1 MFNDANLPTLSKK
14 KISMIDF
21 MKMNSILFQ
30 RLFFS
35 SLFFIIPF
43 LLFFWMVPYISDKTM
58 GRDYVLFPIFQ
69 QYELLFSL
77 KTGSFPLYAPGFA
90 GGQTAAA
97 LTLAQIYHPISH
109 IAQFLPNYW
118 NGQVEDCN
126 TLIRLLTLGCAHL
139 LLYLYLCKL
148 RVGKT
153 IAFVLS
159 LITVYNLRMLDLF
172 RYGASLESWTG
183 QLFLCSVIG
192 LYNLHPTKYVGPLSI
207 IGAVYW
213 LICSGHPQMMYYGLL
228 CAGLFTLVVPY
239 FNAVMLSK
247 DLNHSEVN
255 RFWIRVG
262 LYSCLG
268 IGLSSLYIVPFY
280 FDFMLSN
287 TERVGQNYLWADNFR
302 DTLVGTV
309 NNFVFPLRSDVHG
322 AFGGSALLSCVIFLP
337 ILRCFGVKIKPVIW
351 FIWGIIIICF
361 LHMQGGRTLV
371 HFLTWKYLP
380 FASSFRIAGRI
391 SMIMPVFFLLMLTWM
406 VSAEKSSF
414 TFYHRKFFMK
424 PQMPVSIISLLV
436 FGVYAC
442 LPTSITGQ
450 MTQYSALNI
459 REIPQ
464 TVEILI
470 LLYGMLSLLIFS
482 IYGQFWNK
490 TGIRIVFVCLVG
502 IQIIFTMQYGNWTSP
517 KIKLL
522 SLNQMNDSKKKSLDY
537 LWQSGAGLSNAS
549 VVKQSERS
557 YLEPFLGKIY
567 RKHISAKDNEQ
578 AFSLMVKGRTSNQVV
593 IEGFSPD
600 MKILKECESDKESL
614 FDIVKLK
621 YSSYNKLIFE
631 VDSACPGFFGFAYPY
646 SSNWRA
652 KVNNHSVK
660 IYRAN
665 GGSHAVQIEAG
676 NNQIEFYYWSN
687 AEFWGKLLSCF
698 FFVLT
703 GFIIFRYPNKLFFRL
718 FISGLFVVTAGS
730 VFFLWYNSLYS
741 GKNLK
746 TKYTF
751 MSRPPSPPLNIAYSK
766 KTNMTP
772 IRSDKSKML
781 QTYPYLFNSGRGIDG
796 NVQPG
801 HGFATDLQP
810 NPYWQVDLYETQ
822 LIQKIILYGGHQYES
837 YNEKYNRRPLI
848 VYVSN
853 DSIKWQKVFSIQ
865 NQKQR
870 IQIEFKN
877 PISACYIK
885 VGASGYSRLSFDE
898 IEVYPPVNP

>member
-1 MFNDANLPTLSKK
+1 
-14 KISMIDF
+14 MIDF
-21 MKMNSILFQ
+21 IIINSIFIR

-35 SLFFIIPF
+35 SLFFFIPF

-58 GRDYVLFPIFQ
+58 GMDYVLFPIFQ

-97 LTLAQIYHPISH
+97 LTLAQIYHPISP

-118 NGQVEDCN
+118 NGQAEDCN

-148 RVGKT
+148 RVEKT

-172 RYGASLESWTG
+172 RYGPSLESWTG
-183 QLFLCSVIG
+183 QLFLCAVIG
-192 LYNLHPTKYVGPLSI
+192 LYNLNPTKYVGPLSI
-207 IGAVYW
+207 IGAMYW

-228 CAGLFTLVVPY
+228 CIGLFTLVVPY

-247 DLNHSEVN
+247 DLNYSEVN

-262 LYSCLG
+262 LYSFLG

-287 TERVGQNYLWADNFR
+287 TGRVGQIYLWADGLR

-322 AFGGSALLSCVIFLP
+322 AFGGSTLISCVIFLP

-351 FIWGIIIICF
+351 FIWGIILFCF
-361 LHMQGGRTLV
+361 LHIQGGRTLV

-391 SMIMPVFFLLMLTWM
+391 SMIMPIFFLLMLTWM
-406 VSAEKSSF
+406 VSAEKSSLN
-414 TFYHRKFFMK
+414 FYHRKFFIK

-450 MTQYSALNI
+450 MAQYSAIII
-459 REIPQ
+459 RKIPQ
-464 TVEILI
+464 SVELLI
-470 LLYGMLSLLIFS
+470 LLYGMLSLLVFS
-482 IYGQFWNK
+482 IYDQFWNK
-490 TGIRIVFVCLVG
+490 TAIGIVLACLVG
-502 IQIIFTMQYGNWTSP
+502 IQVMFTIQYGNWMSP
-517 KIKLL
+517 KIKLY
-522 SLNQMNDSKKKSLDY
+522 SLDQMYESKKKSLEY
-537 LWQSGAGLSNAS
+537 LWLPGAGLSNAS

-557 YLEPFLGKIY
+557 YSEPFLGKVY
-567 RKHISAKDNEQ
+567 HKYISAKDNEQ
-578 AFSLMVKGRTSNQVV
+578 SFSLMVKGRTSDQVV

-600 MKILKECESDKESL
+600 MKILKECESDKKSL

-631 VDSACPGFFGFAYPY
+631 VDSACPGFFGFSYPY
-646 SSNWRA
+646 SKNWRA
-652 KVNNHSVK
+652 KVNGHFVK
-660 IYRAN
+660 VYRAN

-676 NNQIEFYYWSN
+676 NNQIEFYYWST

-698 FFVLT
+698 FFVLI
-703 GFIIFRYPNKLFFRL
+703 GFIIFSYPNKLIFRF
-718 FISGLFVVTAGS
+718 FISGLFVVVAGI
-730 VFFLWYNSLYS
+730 VFILWYNSLYS
-741 GKNLK
+741 GENLQ
-746 TKYTF
+746 TKYTRV
-751 MSRPPSPPLNIAYSK
+751 SRPPSPPLNIAYSK
-766 KTNMTP
+766 KTNMMP
-772 IRSDKSKML
+772 IRSNKSVML
-781 QTYPYLFNSGRGIDG
+781 QTYPYSFNSGRGVDG

-801 HGFATDLQP
+801 HGFKTDLQP
-810 NPYWQVDLYETQ
+810 NPYWQVDLFETQ
-822 LIQKIILYGGHQYES
+822 PIQKIILYGAQEYKNH
-837 YNEKYNRRPLI
+837 NRRPLI
-848 VYVSN
+848 VSVSN
-853 DSIKWQKVFSIQ
+853 DSIKWQKVSSIQ
-865 NQKQR
+865 NQNQNQQ
-870 IQIEFKN
+870 IQIEFKD
-877 PISACYIK
+877 PISARFIK
-885 VGASGYSRLSFDE
+885 VSASGYSRLSLDE
-898 IEVYPPVNP
+898 VEVYPPVNQ